1 MMIPVRHFAGLRCLL
16 YRLFIARV
24 VIDMELPLMVKRN
37 FTLPT
42 WCDIDLVRVEIDL
55 RIHQGWSLH
64 NWRRTPSGPTAA
76 LLTLAAKA
84 PEVVLKTLRAW

>member
-55 RIHQGWSLH
+55 HKPAPGLIIHSDRSSQYTCYV
-64 NWRRTPSGPTAA
+64 RR
-76 LLTLAAKA
+76 TLAA
-84 PEVVLKTLRAW
+84 LFCWW